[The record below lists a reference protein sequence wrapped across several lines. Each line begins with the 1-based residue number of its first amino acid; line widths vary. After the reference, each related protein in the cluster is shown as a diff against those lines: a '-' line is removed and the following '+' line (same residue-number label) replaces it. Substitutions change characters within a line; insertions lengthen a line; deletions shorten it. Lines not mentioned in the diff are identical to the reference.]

1 MKGKSTGMRTVPS
14 SREKIREAY
23 SEKKQNFVVEYIPPK
38 EELIREEERPKLRVC
53 AYCRVSTDEEAQ
65 QSSYELQV
73 QHYRQYITENLRWVF
88 VDIYADEG
96 ISGTSLQHRDDFKRM
111 IHDAKAGKI
120 DLIITKSISRFA
132 RNVLDCLS
140 TIRQLKLLNPPVGVF
155 FETENLNTLDKN
167 SEVIITVLSMVA
179 QGESESKSISI
190 KWSIRRRFQKGL
202 PLCPTWALLGY
213 ETDEYGQMVIVPE
226 EAIVVKIIYQLY
238 LSGRSSIQVAN
249 ELTEAGI
256 PTPLKENVWR
266 SGSVLNI
273 LRNERYCGDVL
284 MQKTITIDC
293 LSHKVVKNDGHE
305 PQYLIRDHHEPIISR
320 SDWNRVQMLLGD
332 RNRYK
337 GRHHCRQG
345 KPIPIKYGHLRGFIP
360 INPKHPPD
368 TISELIDAIGKEK
381 SNE

>member
-1 MKGKSTGMRTVPS
+1 MKSKITSGRTAS
-14 SREKIREAY
+14 SSKEKIREAY
-23 SEKKQNFVVEYIPPK
+23 TEGNQKFVVEYIPPK

-73 QHYRQYITENLRWVF
+73 QHYRQYISENPRWTF

-96 ISGTSLQHRDDFKRM
+96 ISGTSLQHRNDFKRM
-111 IHDAKAGKI
+111 IRDAQAGKI
-120 DLIITKSISRFA
+120 DLVITKSISRFA

-140 TIRQLKLLNPPVGVF
+140 TIRQLKLLNPPVGVL

-190 KWSIRRRFQKGL
+190 KWALRRRFQKGL

-213 ETDEYGQMVIVPE
+213 ETDEYGQMVMVPE
-226 EAIVVKIIYQLY
+226 EAVIVKTIYQLY
-238 LSGRSSIQVAN
+238 LSGRSSIQIAN

-256 PTPLKENVWR
+256 PTALNEKLWR
-266 SGSVLNI
+266 PGSVLNI

-284 MQKTITIDC
+284 MQKTITVDC
-293 LSHKVVKNDGHE
+293 LSHKVVKNDGRE
-305 PQYLIRDHHEPIISR
+305 PQYLIRDHHQPIISR
-320 SDWNRVQMLLGD
+320 SDWNRVQALLGD
-332 RNRYK
+332 RSRFKGKSKNRK
-337 GRHHCRQG
+337 G
-345 KPIPIKYGHLRGFIP
+345 KPIPIKYGYLKGFIP
-360 INPKHPPD
+360 LNPDHPPD
-368 TISELIDAIGKEK
+368 TVADLLAAMGEEQT
-381 SNE
+381 N

>member
-1 MKGKSTGMRTVPS
+1 MKSKITSGRTTPS
-14 SREKIREAY
+14 SKEKIREAY
-23 SEKKQNFVVEYIPPK
+23 SEENQKFVVEYIPPK
-38 EELIREEERPKLRVC
+38 EELIKEEERPKLRVC

-73 QHYRQYITENLRWVF
+73 QHYRQYITENPRWAF

-96 ISGTSLQHRDDFKRM
+96 ISGTSLQHRNDFKRM
-111 IHDAKAGKI
+111 IRDAQSGMI
-120 DLIITKSISRFA
+120 DLVITKSISRFA

-140 TIRQLKLLNPPVGVF
+140 TIRQLKLLNPPVGVL

-190 KWSIRRRFQKGL
+190 KWALRRRFQKGL

-226 EAIVVKIIYQLY
+226 EAVIVKTIYQLY
-238 LSGRSSIQVAN
+238 LSGMSSIQIAN

-256 PTPLKENVWR
+256 LTALNEKVWW

-273 LRNERYCGDVL
+273 LHNERYCGDVL
-284 MQKTITIDC
+284 MQKTITVDC
-293 LSHKVVKNDGHE
+293 LSHKVVKNNGRE
-305 PQYLIRDHHEPIISR
+305 PQYLIREHHQPIISR
-320 SDWNRVQMLLGD
+320 IDWTRVQSLLGD
-332 RNRYK
+332 RSRYNGQLK
-337 GRHHCRQG
+337 YRKS

-360 INPKHPPD
+360 LNPDHPPD
-368 TISELIDAIGKEK
+368 NIADLFAAMSEEQT
-381 SNE
+381 NY